1 MSHYTA
7 ANEAQPPNNY
17 DGPSGPLLDQFLNV
31 HADRWVKGK
40 PMWDT
45 AESRESAESYARTA
59 QEEAYANAPLNKEG
73 AKIWPPRTWVDWG
86 KSFLQKNGG
95 DRKKASK
102 SRKSRKSKTA
112 RKSRKSRK

>member
-7 ANEAQPPNNY
+7 ANEAQLPNNY
-17 DGPSGPLLDQFLNV
+17 YGPSGPLLDQFLNV

-59 QEEAYANAPLNKEG
+59 QEEAYAKAPLNKKGE
-73 AKIWPPRTWVDWG
+73 KIWPPRTWVNWNWG
-86 KSFLQKNGG
+86 G
-95 DRKKASK
+95 RKKASK
-102 SRKSRKSKTA
+102 SRKSKKSKKSKTV
-112 RKSRKSRK
+112 RKSRK